1 MKLFGGI
8 EAGGTKMVCTVAS
21 GPDHIV
27 SEERFPTTTPDE
39 TIARIIAFF
48 SRQIQ
53 QHELVGIGIGTFG
66 PVDLDLHSPT
76 YGYIT
81 STPKPGW
88 RNTDFVGPLKQA
100 LHLPVAFETD
110 VNAAALGEY
119 RWGSG
124 QGCDPFLYFTIGTG
138 IGMGGWVNGG
148 LTHGL
153 THPEVGHIFLIRD
166 PKKDPFEGV
175 CPFHTDC
182 WEGLAS
188 GPSMNKRWGQSAETL
203 PIDHPAWA
211 IEANYIAQAMVDT
224 ILFCSPKRIVLGGGV
239 MQQEQ
244 LFPMIRNETVR
255 LLNGYIQSRLI
266 LEKMDEFIVPPGLGN
281 RAGMLGCIA
290 LAMEI

>member
-1 MKLFGGI
+1 MKLYGGI
-8 EAGGTKMVCTVAS
+8 EAGGTKMVCTIAN
-21 GPDHIV
+21 GPDHV
-27 SEERFPTTTPDE
+27 VNEERFPTTTPEE
-39 TIARIIAFF
+39 TIARIITFF
-48 SRQIQ
+48 SNQMQ
-53 QHELVGIGIGTFG
+53 QHELAGIGIGSFG

-88 RNTDFVGPLKQA
+88 RDTDFVGPLKRA
-100 LHLPVAFETD
+100 LRLPIAFDTD

-138 IGMGGWVNGG
+138 IGMGAWMNNGMM
-148 LTHGL
+148 HGL
-153 THPEVGHIFLIRD
+153 THPEVGHILLSRD
-166 PKKDPFEGV
+166 HQKDPFEGV

-182 WEGLAS
+182 LEGLAS
-188 GPSMNKRWGQSAETL
+188 GPSMNKRWGQKAESM

-211 IEANYIAQAMVDT
+211 LEAHYIAQAMVDT

-244 LFPMIRNETVR
+244 LFPMIRKETVR
-255 LLNGYIQSRLI
+255 LLNGYVQSRMI
-266 LEKMDEFIVPPGLGN
+266 LEKMDEYIVPPGLGN

-290 LAMEI
+290 LAMQI